1 MKTKTI
7 IEELNHEDLVDFLS
21 TALYGSN
28 IFSCSYSKETYEKY
42 CEVSDNDCIEDKMA
56 KLLLRGDEIS
66 IGDMYAESDDDTNE
80 STLAHEWDDVH
91 EIMWYDVT
99 LDDIKRGIQ
108 KCLDGAGN
116 GDNAYLRSC
125 AMDFINGEG
134 DMDLPKAEAI
144 MQVILW
150 GELIYG

>member
-7 IEELNHEDLVDFLS
+7 IESIDHEDLVDFLS

-28 IFSCSYSKETYEKY
+28 IFSCNYSKETYEKY
-42 CEVSDNDCIEDKMA
+42 CETSENDCIEDKMA

-66 IGDMYAESDDDTNE
+66 IGDMYAESNDE
-80 STLAHEWDDVH
+80 SYGNLSHEWDDEH

-99 LDDIKRGIQ
+99 LDDIKRGVQ
-108 KCLDGAGN
+108 KCLDGT
-116 GDNAYLRSC
+116 GDDEEEYLRRC
-125 AMDFINGEG
+125 AMDFVNGEG
-134 DMDLPKAEAI
+134 DMDLPEAEAI

>member
-21 TALYGSN
+21 TALYRSS
-28 IFSCSYSKETYEKY
+28 IFSCNYSKETYEKY

-56 KLLLRGDEIS
+56 KLLLRGDEIF
-66 IGDMYAESDDDTNE
+66 IGDMNAIDDDDANG
-80 STLAHEWDDVH
+80 STLPHEWDDER

-99 LDDIKRGIQ
+99 LDDIKRGVQ
-108 KCLDGAGN
+108 KCLDGT
-116 GDNAYLRSC
+116 GDDKEEYLRRC
-125 AMDFINGEG
+125 AMDFVNGEG
-134 DMDLPKAEAI
+134 DMDLPEAVAI